1 MGDTVDLSPRVIYT
15 FRFGWSD
22 KIVELTREQVDNI
35 PYLTGLIAHKDD
47 FLWIENEDGEYVLND
62 PIKCNWFMAI
72 LHWINTKNAYNLFD
86 ELAEDENILDVL
98 QLFDYLDINSFPL
111 PLLKTEDLVLLNPID
126 IKDKKS

>member
-1 MGDTVDLSPRVIYT
+1 
-15 FRFGWSD
+15 
-22 KIVELTREQVDNI
+22 
-35 PYLTGLIAHKDD
+35 
-47 FLWIENEDGEYVLND
+47 
-62 PIKCNWFMAI
+62 
-72 LHWINTKNAYNLFD
+72 LFD